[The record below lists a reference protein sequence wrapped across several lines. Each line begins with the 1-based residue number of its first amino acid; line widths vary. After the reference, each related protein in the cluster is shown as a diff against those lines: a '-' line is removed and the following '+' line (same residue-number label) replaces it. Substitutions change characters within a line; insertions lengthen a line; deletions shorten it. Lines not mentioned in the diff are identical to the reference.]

1 MPVGGSFIQE
11 RWCWSKIIV
20 WKNSRWRR
28 YLLLSYNHS
37 LQSFIGGLSNSNDAN
52 FPALDIWW
60 NNALRDTAGK
70 ITAIPFVTCLPGKR
84 HPSRETYLIPSRWLS
99 ELEEPVR
106 AITAAFNL
114 HRIHCTPPHA
124 HLSSWQSWPAIP
136 INTFFRSGL
145 PSPQRRFGQRPGQP
159 EIPCGGPWST
169 SVLPIHTPS
178 HPRLPYS
185 RISAA
190 LSCWHRSLGL
200 IPDCDNA

>member
-84 HPSRETYLIPSRWLS
+84 HPSRESYPHSIKVALRIGGTSQSDYGGFQFAPHSLY
-99 ELEEPVR
+99 
-106 AITAAFNL
+106 TAACAPLFL
-114 HRIHCTPPHA
+114 AILTCYPDKHIFPLWTTFSAKAIWTTP
-124 HLSSWQSWPAIP
+124 WPAG
-136 INTFFRSGL
+136 NTLWGTLVYFSIANTHPL
-145 PSPQRRFGQRPGQP
+145 PP
-159 EIPCGGPWST
+159 
-169 SVLPIHTPS
+169 
-178 HPRLPYS
+178 
-185 RISAA
+185 
-190 LSCWHRSLGL
+190 
-200 IPDCDNA
+200 